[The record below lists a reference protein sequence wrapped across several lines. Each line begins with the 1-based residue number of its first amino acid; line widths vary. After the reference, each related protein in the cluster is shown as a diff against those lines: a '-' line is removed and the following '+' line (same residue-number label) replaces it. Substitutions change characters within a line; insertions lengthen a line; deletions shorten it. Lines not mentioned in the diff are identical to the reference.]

1 MASIK
6 ITERDLT
13 TPGSTAVNTNVA
25 YVPGYAVMGP
35 VNEPILC
42 STVAEFKETFG
53 NVPYK
58 YQAVQVINGTTTF
71 ANVGDYEKSYIYAI
85 ELLRNGMSVLF
96 ERITTNEVKASYTIP
111 SYKNIIEGNGGL
123 VITAKNPGV
132 YGSSISYALTTSEK
146 VFTDIE
152 YAPTIFN
159 GTVLKADSEIVVT
172 YSTGKYAKLVATLDV
187 NGDEEGA
194 TSGLKVVYPETPAD
208 DATII
213 DEFISDNFSGLTF
226 IGTSLDLVK
235 SVVVDDDITL
245 NTSIVKG
252 SSVKAYS
259 DEYTLYVK
267 IGSEYTDGRTYS
279 YNFSTNINSA
289 NYVNAIQFD
298 LVDVKLDLPVDFYWL
313 NLSEKVDSVPVY
325 TNLNYVKAG
334 NEFSISELYSYI
346 EKGTVE
352 TTEQQPELIGV
363 NRLVDRLNYPI
374 KFITSGGYP
383 ILNQPRAVE
392 KYLKIAGTRG
402 DAIALIDHNVQ
413 TAIATVH
420 TTVKALEIPI
430 LSNGEDPMKYGAMFT
445 PWGSYTI
452 KDLNTIVDMPASFAY
467 LKAYANAVKTNA
479 SWNAVAGVTRGKVT
493 DLIQLKPIIS
503 GAMADRLQSRTGVSI
518 NPITEIKPYGN
529 CIWGNRTLFNNRKEL
544 TASSFLNIRMLS
556 NDIKKKVFDIA
567 NELTFELNSEI
578 LWLNFKSKLI
588 PTLDQM
594 VSGNGLSGYKII
606 KTPTDKKATVACT
619 IKLYAIEAVEDWDI
633 TIELSDSY
641 ISVE

>member
-13 TPGSTAVNTNVA
+13 TPGSTTVNTNVA

-35 VNEPILC
+35 VNEPVLC

-96 ERITTNEVKASYTIP
+96 ERITTNEVKASYTVP
-111 SYKNIIEGNGGL
+111 SYKSIIEGNGGL
-123 VITAKNPGV
+123 IITAKNPGV
-132 YGSSISYALTTSEK
+132 YGKDISYALTTTEK

-152 YAPTIFN
+152 YAPVILN
-159 GTVLKADSEIVVT
+159 GTILKADTEIVVA
-172 YSTGKYAKLVATLDV
+172 YSTGKYAKLKAVTDV

-194 TSGLKVVYPETPAD
+194 TVGLVKVYPETD
-208 DATII
+208 DDKDVI
-213 DEFISDNFSGLTF
+213 DEFVSDNFSGLTF

-235 SVVVDDDITL
+235 SVVVDDDVTL

-313 NLSEKVDSVPVY
+313 NLSEKVDGVPVY

-334 NEFSISELYSYI
+334 NEFSVSELYSYL

-352 TTEQQPELIGV
+352 TTETQPELIGV

-374 KFITSGGYP
+374 KFITGGGYP
-383 ILNQPRAVE
+383 ILNQPRVVE

-430 LSNGEDPMKYGAMFT
+430 LANGEDPMKYGAMFT

-493 DLIQLKPIIS
+493 DLVQLKPIIS
-503 GAMADRLQSRTGVSI
+503 GAMADRLQSRIGVSI